1 LLGILLILLPD
12 FKLQLVDAKRVAGAG
27 PYELQGEE
35 RLGTSLIISPIDKN
49 GPDLSKCNIQWHRV
63 SVDGAKG
70 GPVTGATRP
79 QFSPEPFDVGWLLH
93 ANIILPN
100 GKTEV
105 ASTSGPLDAGKR
117 LLTLFGV
124 SEKNHRYSLQWFRV

>member
-1 LLGILLILLPD
+1 MLHFAVLLWMAVSLQPAHRDLFVYILLKSQMILILLRD

-70 GPVTGATRP
+70 GPVTG
-79 QFSPEPFDVGWLLH
+79 VYC
-93 ANIILPN
+93 
-100 GKTEV
+100 V
-105 ASTSGPLDAGKR
+105 
-117 LLTLFGV
+117 
-124 SEKNHRYSLQWFRV
+124 

>member
-1 LLGILLILLPD
+1 
-12 FKLQLVDAKRVAGAG
+12 LVDAKRVAGAG

-117 LLTLFGV
+117 L
-124 SEKNHRYSLQWFRV
+124 

>member
-1 LLGILLILLPD
+1 MLLNTLVHTNLKQNAITYYIVVSLLDTEICWIKNSSFLGLRLLGILLILLPD

-70 GPVTGATRP
+70 GPVTGV
-79 QFSPEPFDVGWLLH
+79 FCV
-93 ANIILPN
+93 
-100 GKTEV
+100 
-105 ASTSGPLDAGKR
+105 
-117 LLTLFGV
+117 
-124 SEKNHRYSLQWFRV
+124 